1 MPPQSGFSFIIFQ
14 VRLLN
19 SEFLVHPEEFVVFCF
34 FFLICFVCDSP
45 TKGLFKCPVW
55 LRRDSMDIEGLAVK
69 IQSGSGV
76 STLHS
81 DRSCPGTLAR
91 LDSRTDTDPA
101 GDKERAMSPLQQ
113 KIDVGRQS
121 YI

>member
-34 FFLICFVCDSP
+34 LFFFLICFVCDSP
-45 TKGLFKCPVW
+45 TKGLLARSEEGLLKCPVW

-91 LDSRTDTDPA
+91 LDSRTDTDPLSA
-101 GDKERAMSPLQQ
+101 PWL
-113 KIDVGRQS
+113 VVVFLTF
-121 YI
+121 

>member
-1 MPPQSGFSFIIFQ
+1 M
-14 VRLLN
+14 
-19 SEFLVHPEEFVVFCF
+19 
-34 FFLICFVCDSP
+34 CDSP
-45 TKGLFKCPVW
+45 TKGLLARSEEGLLKCPVW
-55 LRRDSMDIEGLAVK
+55 LRRDSKDIEGLAVK

-101 GDKERAMSPLQQ
+101 GDKA
-113 KIDVGRQS
+113 
-121 YI
+121 